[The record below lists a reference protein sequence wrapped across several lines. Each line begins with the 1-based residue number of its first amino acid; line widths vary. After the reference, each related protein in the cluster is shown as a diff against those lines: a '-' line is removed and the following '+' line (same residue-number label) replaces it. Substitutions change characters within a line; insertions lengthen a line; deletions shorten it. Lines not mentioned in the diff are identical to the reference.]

1 DVMVSAGTL
10 TIVSNGEI
18 SSSTFGPGNAGSVA
32 ARVAGGLV
40 IDGTDAD
47 PNFVTGISSR
57 ANAGSTGN
65 AGSVTLT
72 AGRLSIVNG
81 GSIASRTSG
90 PGDAG
95 GVFVKVTDQLTI
107 AGSSAS
113 CDRGILSHE
122 LHPFPARRSSDLD
135 VMVSAGTLTI
145 VSNGEISSSTF

>member
-1 DVMVSAGTL
+1 GISAQAISGSMGNAGDVTVTAGALSIANNGAIVSSTSGSGKGGSVTVTAGTL

-18 SSSTFGPGNAGSVA
+18 FSSTFGPGNAGSVA

-40 IDGTDAD
+40 IDGTGDD

-81 GSIASRTSG
+81 GSIASDTSG
-90 PGDAG
+90 PGDGG
-95 GVFVKVTDQLTI
+95 GVLVT
-107 AGSSAS
+107 
-113 CDRGILSHE
+113 
-122 LHPFPARRSSDLD
+122 
-135 VMVSAGTLTI
+135 AGTL
-145 VSNGEISSSTF
+145 